1 MDDSIDNIIQF
12 SFGERLTALLSFFLR
27 FVHDYHLH
35 DVVGVAGVH
44 CQIGRSTVLPFVGV
58 FFSALT
64 SA

>member
-1 MDDSIDNIIQF
+1 
-12 SFGERLTALLSFFLR
+12 
-27 FVHDYHLH
+27 
-35 DVVGVAGVH
+35 VH